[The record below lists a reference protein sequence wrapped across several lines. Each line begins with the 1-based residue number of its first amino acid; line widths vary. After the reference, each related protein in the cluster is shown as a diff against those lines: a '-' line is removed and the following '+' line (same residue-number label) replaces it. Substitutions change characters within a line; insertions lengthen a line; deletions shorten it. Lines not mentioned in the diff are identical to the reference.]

1 MEKYSFELKCQVV
14 QDYLSGVGSIA
25 FIANK
30 YSIPAKSNVEKWINL
45 YNSQGIEVLKTG
57 KGRSEYPF
65 SFKKH
70 VVELYLSTKK
80 SYQTL
85 ACSFG
90 MKDPSLICKW
100 VKKYQTAGFDALK
113 TRKER
118 VQDFMQEKQLSANKQ
133 DNDSDY
139 ILKLEEEN
147 LKLKIENA
155 YLKELR
161 RLRLEEETLL
171 KKQRELSTASEESSN
186 ERIFSQWLVSQKRHI
201 CIGKRDLIGKTPTKN
216 LKIKFWKYI
225 AITKILGIVECMQC
239 FVNKDML

>member
-14 QDYLSGVGSIA
+14 QDYLSGVGSIS

-30 YSIPAKSNVEKWINL
+30 YSIPAKSNVEKWIDL
-45 YNSQGIEVLKTG
+45 YNSQGIEILKTG

-85 ACSFG
+85 ACSLG

-100 VKKYQTAGFDALK
+100 VKKYQAAGFDALK

-139 ILKLEEEN
+139 ILKLEE
-147 LKLKIENA
+147 
-155 YLKELR
+155 
-161 RLRLEEETLL
+161 
-171 KKQRELSTASEESSN
+171 
-186 ERIFSQWLVSQKRHI
+186 
-201 CIGKRDLIGKTPTKN
+201 
-216 LKIKFWKYI
+216 
-225 AITKILGIVECMQC
+225 
-239 FVNKDML
+239 

>member
-85 ACSFG
+85 ACSLG
-90 MKDPSLICKW
+90 MKDPSLVCKW
-100 VKKYQTAGFDALK
+100 VKKI
-113 TRKER
+113 
-118 VQDFMQEKQLSANKQ
+118 
-133 DNDSDY
+133 SDRW
-139 ILKLEEEN
+139 I
-147 LKLKIENA
+147 
-155 YLKELR
+155 
-161 RLRLEEETLL
+161 
-171 KKQRELSTASEESSN
+171 
-186 ERIFSQWLVSQKRHI
+186 
-201 CIGKRDLIGKTPTKN
+201 
-216 LKIKFWKYI
+216 
-225 AITKILGIVECMQC
+225 
-239 FVNKDML
+239 

>member
-80 SYQTL
+80 IVSDSGMFPRNERSL
-85 ACSFG
+85 FG
-90 MKDPSLICKW
+90 M
-100 VKKYQTAGFDALK
+100 
-113 TRKER
+113 
-118 VQDFMQEKQLSANKQ
+118 
-133 DNDSDY
+133 
-139 ILKLEEEN
+139 
-147 LKLKIENA
+147 
-155 YLKELR
+155 
-161 RLRLEEETLL
+161 
-171 KKQRELSTASEESSN
+171 
-186 ERIFSQWLVSQKRHI
+186 
-201 CIGKRDLIGKTPTKN
+201 
-216 LKIKFWKYI
+216 
-225 AITKILGIVECMQC
+225 
-239 FVNKDML
+239 